1 MPQPWKHPSSGVYYL
16 RKKVPQPLIGL
27 LGREYKRSL
36 GTANLAEAKR
46 LFPQALMVQQEAFE
60 MAQAQLA
67 GTELLSDGDIEQLA
81 IRWYGKAAA
90 QAEIRKNFG
99 DWLERDNAQLDDGT
113 VVPAFRPLREGLEDD
128 DDEAILD
135 RAALRHA
142 AATLKAEGLLMP
154 VEQSPAWLKLRA
166 TFRSYLLKLSD
177 LAYQR
182 VQGNWDAT
190 ANAPAVV
197 PLQVKA
203 SRQRQPEEAGLMSL
217 FEGYAKDKRLND
229 GDNRSTK
236 KTLASYQRIVAQFTE
251 LCGDMPLSAIDRDV
265 IQKYRELVSQ
275 LPNMGAGTRGQAA
288 LKSIEAAN
296 AQNLPRLSAATVRN
310 KLLALSAVFSYG
322 VRMAKV
328 TENPVQASGISRA
341 AKKAAFTQA
350 SRKRRRKH
358 YTREEIERVFQSAI
372 YTEGWRSPDG
382 KFGEAWY
389 WMPLLMYYTGARR
402 EELAQAYVRD
412 VKAIAGP
419 SAIPTLSVLATDDD
433 DEGRGVKT
441 EGSRRIIPLH
451 QDLIER
457 GLFDYVSS
465 LPLDG
470 LLFPLLKPNSMGF
483 YGATFGKH
491 WGRFVRTTLG
501 IDSVAPAHGFRH
513 TFKTI
518 CREVGIP
525 EDVSDAITGH
535 TGSSVAGRGYGEMPL
550 IRMAQE
556 LEKYPKPL
564 RDSQEHFPPDLQG
577 L

>member
-99 DWLERDNAQLDDGT
+99 DWLERDDAQLDDGT

-142 AATLKAEGLLMP
+142 TATLKAEGLLMP

-265 IQKYRELVSQ
+265 IQKYRELVTQ
-275 LPNMGAGTRGQAA
+275 LPNMGVGTRGQAA

-296 AQNLPRLSAATVRN
+296 AQNLSRLSAATVRN

-322 VRMAKV
+322 VRM
-328 TENPVQASGISRA
+328 PLGAS
-341 AKKAAFTQA
+341 
-350 SRKRRRKH
+350 
-358 YTREEIERVFQSAI
+358 
-372 YTEGWRSPDG
+372 
-382 KFGEAWY
+382 
-389 WMPLLMYYTGARR
+389 
-402 EELAQAYVRD
+402 
-412 VKAIAGP
+412 
-419 SAIPTLSVLATDDD
+419 
-433 DEGRGVKT
+433 
-441 EGSRRIIPLH
+441 
-451 QDLIER
+451 
-457 GLFDYVSS
+457 
-465 LPLDG
+465 
-470 LLFPLLKPNSMGF
+470 SMC
-483 YGATFGKH
+483 T
-491 WGRFVRTTLG
+491 
-501 IDSVAPAHGFRH
+501 
-513 TFKTI
+513 
-518 CREVGIP
+518 
-525 EDVSDAITGH
+525 
-535 TGSSVAGRGYGEMPL
+535 
-550 IRMAQE
+550 
-556 LEKYPKPL
+556 
-564 RDSQEHFPPDLQG
+564 
-577 L
+577 